1 MVHFDNILHTVSED
15 KILTLLLYNKKKRE
29 PQSFLFPF
37 ELQFRISWA
46 EKSQSHTHQL
56 LMVTLL
62 KYYQKK
68 GLPCGLPHMSLRAQL
83 LAVERLEWR
92 SLKSEPVQN
101 CACSID
107 VMWLDLP
114 SRGSNPVIFFVRYA
128 LQSPSLNRLNQHDL
142 HFYGDDQHI
151 CLSRFYIFQFLC
163 TSTSC
168 YYL

>member
-1 MVHFDNILHTVSED
+1 MILHTMHSPTLVVYCLFTGLYIDPLVEGLNTLPLNCMVHFDNILHTVCED

-114 SRGSNPVIFFVRYA
+114 SRGSNPVIFFVR
-128 LQSPSLNRLNQHDL
+128 
-142 HFYGDDQHI
+142 
-151 CLSRFYIFQFLC
+151 
-163 TSTSC
+163 
-168 YYL
+168 